1 MYGLRQAG
9 RQRSFRLS
17 GVFLQKTCT
26 EQSKGD
32 PCVFRKVLNGEVTL
46 IVCVHV
52 DDLVVTAKNKETLDV
67 FYAQS
72 LEIFPVHD
80 RVSLPWYLGCVFERD
95 KMEGC
100 MKMI

>member
-52 DDLVVTAKNKETLDV
+52 DDLVVAEKDKEAFDALYTQLLEEFSVNDMGDV
-67 FYAQS
+67 S
-72 LEIFPVHD
+72 
-80 RVSLPWYLGCVFERD
+80 WYLG
-95 KMEGC
+95 
-100 MKMI
+100 